1 MEKVMN
7 KIVFKK
13 WINQK
18 FEITQEMVNRKCL
31 ITPENIIFDIIQ
43 IGSFWRPQY
52 KYVLF
57 TYWLDISISKK
68 NPITFGTEKN

>member
-43 IGSFWRPQY
+43 IGSF
-52 KYVLF
+52 
-57 TYWLDISISKK
+57 
-68 NPITFGTEKN
+68 